1 MATATSEAIWKVAD
15 ELDAEGVKPTLN
27 AVRKK
32 LGGGSFTTISD
43 AMTEWKAAKQKKAQP
58 AVEPLPAELSTAVAA
73 LAGEFWTVAR
83 TAAERLLA
91 GERERLAAEQTAL
104 CEQAAE
110 AVELADTLT
119 VEAEGL
125 REELTK
131 AQGAIAERDKL
142 ARDLHDLKQHTAQ
155 EIHRA
160 AEKAAQKD
168 SECIEARKSERAAL
182 DRAAR
187 AEGEAKA
194 LREQLTQ
201 LTTALRE
208 GRAGPAGGK
217 RG

>member
-1 MATATSEAIWKVAD
+1 M
-15 ELDAEGVKPTLN
+15 N

-43 AMTEWKAAKQKKAQP
+43 AMTEWKANKQKKAQP
-58 AVEPLPAELSTAVAA
+58 AVEPLPAELSTAANS

-91 GERERLAAEQTAL
+91 GERERLAAEQAEL
-104 CEQAAE
+104 REQAAE

-119 VEAEGL
+119 AEAEGL
-125 REELTK
+125 RDQLAQ

-168 SECIEARKSERAAL
+168 SDAIEARKSERAAL

-194 LREQLTQ
+194 LREQLAQ

-208 GRAGPAGGK
+208 GRAGAAGGK
-217 RG
+217 RS